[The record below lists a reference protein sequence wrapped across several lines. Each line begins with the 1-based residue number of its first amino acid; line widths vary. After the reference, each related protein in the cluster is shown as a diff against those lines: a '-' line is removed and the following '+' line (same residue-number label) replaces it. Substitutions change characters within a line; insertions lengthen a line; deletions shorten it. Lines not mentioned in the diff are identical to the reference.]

1 MGGLSIG
8 VFWGVVVSAL
18 GLAALSLSFPLP
30 SERPD
35 DARDPDPIVEVE
47 EPSDAA
53 PAAPTVI
60 IEEGMDADEAADA
73 ETGAAAGAPDA
84 AAENPATAEPATGP
98 TPPASPEPEPQPDET
113 GADSGTG
120 ASDGDS
126 ETPAPASAP
135 EEEAAPATEVP
146 LPSGSEFN
154 RPPPEPEAAL
164 PAPDA
169 APVSAAP
176 QAPVLAGDEIAPR
189 FDTMPASQPSVA
201 TQAPSAIRTVP
212 TDARAPASPAAS
224 PAPVTPS
231 GPNALTQPGLSQGP
245 QVRTARLPQVETA
258 PEPGPETAPEQVL
271 APEPA
276 APAPATEEPASEET
290 PVESAVETGA
300 AEAGSNVPVVEVET
314 PRFPTVADPEA
325 VGTALPGGG
334 AEATSASRLPQ
345 IGAIAAPE
353 AGDADAAGAQTPE
366 AETPLPDALDTVE
379 ELPAIQRYA
388 ADFDAAET
396 RPLMAVVLIDDP
408 ETPMDLETLAGFS
421 FPVAFAV
428 DPLAPGAEARAAAFR
443 RAGFEVVI
451 LGSVIVDGATATDVE
466 VALAGAQEIL
476 PEAVAVIDTPGGR
489 IQGDRPVLDATV
501 AALSRSGHGL
511 VAFPRGLNAAEQT
524 AAREGVP
531 GATVFR
537 YLDDEDQRAT
547 VITRFLSRAAFA
559 AAQEG
564 TVIVVGRTRPDTV
577 TALFSWALSGRTEAV
592 ALAPLSATLLR
603 SVE

>member
-30 SERPD
+30 SERPG
-35 DARDPDPIVEVE
+35 DARAPDPIVEVE
-47 EPSDAA
+47 EPSDAV

-60 IEEGMDADEAADA
+60 VEEDTGAGAAVDA

-84 AAENPATAEPATGP
+84 AAENPATAEPATEP
-98 TPPASPEPEPQPDET
+98 TPPARPEAEPQPAET
-113 GADSGTG
+113 GAESETG

-126 ETPAPASAP
+126 EAPAPAP

-176 QAPVLAGDEIAPR
+176 QAPILAGDEIAPR

-201 TQAPSAIRTVP
+201 AQAPSAIRTVP

-245 QVRTARLPQVETA
+245 QVRTARLPQVVTA
-258 PEPGPETAPEQVL
+258 PAPEPETAPEQAL

-276 APAPATEEPASEET
+276 APAPAAEAPVSEATPA
-290 PVESAVETGA
+290 ESAVETGA
-300 AEAGSNVPVVEVET
+300 AEAGSNGPVVEVET
-314 PRFPTVADPEA
+314 PRFPTVADPED

-334 AEATSASRLPQ
+334 AEAASASRLPQ
-345 IGAIAAPE
+345 IGAIAAP
-353 AGDADAAGAQTPE
+353 ADANAAGTQTPE

-379 ELPAIQRYA
+379 DLPAIQRYA

-408 ETPMDLETLAGFS
+408 ENPMDLETLAGFS
-421 FPVAFAV
+421 FPVAFAI

-443 RAGFEVVI
+443 SNGFEVVI

-476 PEAVAVIDTPGGR
+476 PEAVAVMDTPGGR

-537 YLDDEDQRAT
+537 SLDDEDQRAT

-577 TALFSWALSGRTEAV
+577 TALFSWALSGRTEAI

-603 SVE
+603 SIE

>member
-35 DARDPDPIVEVE
+35 DARAPDPIVEVE
-47 EPSDAA
+47 VPSDAA

-60 IEEGMDADEAADA
+60 VEEDTGAGAADA
-73 ETGAAAGAPDA
+73 ETGADAGAPDA
-84 AAENPATAEPATGP
+84 AAE
-98 TPPASPEPEPQPDET
+98 
-113 GADSGTG
+113 SGTG

-201 TQAPSAIRTVP
+201 TQAPSAIRSVP

-231 GPNALTQPGLSQGP
+231 GPNALTQPGPGEGP
-245 QVRTARLPQVETA
+245 QVRTARLPQVVTAPA
-258 PEPGPETAPEQVL
+258 PEPDTAPEQAL

-276 APAPATEEPASEET
+276 APAPATTGPVSEEP
-290 PVESAVETGA
+290 PVESAVETET

-314 PRFPTVADPEA
+314 PRFPTVTDPEA

-334 AEATSASRLPQ
+334 AEAASASRLPQ

-353 AGDADAAGAQTPE
+353 AADAAGTQTPE
-366 AETPLPDALDTVE
+366 AETPLPDALETVE
-379 ELPAIQRYA
+379 DLPAIQRYA

-443 RAGFEVVI
+443 SNGFEVVI

-476 PEAVAVIDTPGGR
+476 PEAVAVMDTPAGR

-537 YLDDEDQRAT
+537 SLDDEDQRAT

-603 SVE
+603 SIE